1 MYGEYP
7 IVLGGETRGEVRVY
21 PEGLMTVFEATAE
34 DPGAML
40 RLSVYGGG
48 AEGYLGVMAPCGEG
62 RVSLRRRLSRAALSG
77 FPEDIELAAP
87 AGGLPAPPL
96 PAEPEAAPA
105 SEAGASQA
113 GEALPAAAEE
123 APSAAEPSPEPDAQ
137 PPPAGEGDTLW
148 FTTPDGALTTFDGQR
163 SLVALPADE
172 LRLPRWAAGA
182 ERVINGRKY
191 IVFPR

>member
-1 MYGEYP
+1 MRS
-7 IVLGGETRGEVRVY
+7 T
-21 PEGLMTVFEATAE
+21 F
-34 DPGAML
+34 
-40 RLSVYGGG
+40 S
-48 AEGYLGVMAPCGEG
+48 
-62 RVSLRRRLSRAALSG
+62 
-77 FPEDIELAAP
+77 AP
-87 AGGLPAPPL
+87 AEPV
-96 PAEPEAAPA
+96 AEPEAAPA